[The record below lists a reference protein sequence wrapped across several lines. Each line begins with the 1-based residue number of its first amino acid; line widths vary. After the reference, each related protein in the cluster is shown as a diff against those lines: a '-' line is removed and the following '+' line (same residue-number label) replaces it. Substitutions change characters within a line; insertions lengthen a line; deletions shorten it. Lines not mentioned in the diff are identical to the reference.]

1 MLDLGVWCALQAAV
15 ERTHYMRLC
24 EVNALVHSVNETW
37 ENGVLDRS
45 IQNVFNRLKKVLV
58 LIIEGNG
65 SNELVETKRGN
76 QTVRADLP
84 AAAEEVQNEELPNIL
99 PPVSLLQDFDDEDED
114 DVVLVACDM

>member
-1 MLDLGVWCALQAAV
+1 M
-15 ERTHYMRLC
+15 
-24 EVNALVHSVNETW
+24 
-37 ENGVLDRS
+37 LDRS

-58 LIIEGNG
+58 LIIEGKG
-65 SNELVETKRGN
+65 SNELVETKRGK

>member
-1 MLDLGVWCALQAAV
+1 M
-15 ERTHYMRLC
+15 
-24 EVNALVHSVNETW
+24 
-37 ENGVLDRS
+37 LDRS

-65 SNELVETKRGN
+65 SNELVETKRGK

-84 AAAEEVQNEELPNIL
+84 EAAEEVQNEELPNIL

-114 DVVLVACDM
+114 DVVLVACYM

>member
-1 MLDLGVWCALQAAV
+1 M
-15 ERTHYMRLC
+15 
-24 EVNALVHSVNETW
+24 
-37 ENGVLDRS
+37 LDRS

-65 SNELVETKRGN
+65 SNELVETKRGK
-76 QTVRADLP
+76 QTVRADLL